1 MEVKEIRV
9 PSFGE
14 QLIGIDSRNEPET
27 LVEQIKYKFAE
38 IAELMK
44 KNYESDRDPM
54 KSLMFD
60 HAVGE
65 IISACSAVEKVI
77 TYKRYT
83 NENVEGNQDSN

>member
-1 MEVKEIRV
+1 MIKEIRV

-14 QLIGIDSRNEPET
+14 RLIGIDSREEPET
-27 LVEQIKYKFAE
+27 TQEIIKYKFAE

-44 KNYESDRDPM
+44 KNYETDRDPM

-60 HAVGE
+60 HAIGE

-77 TYKRYT
+77 TYKRY
-83 NENVEGNQDSN
+83 NDENVEGNQDSN

>member
-1 MEVKEIRV
+1 MIKEIRV

-14 QLIGIDSRNEPET
+14 RLIGIDSREEPET
-27 LVEQIKYKFAE
+27 TQEIIKYKFAE

-44 KNYESDRDPM
+44 KNYETDRDPM

-60 HAVGE
+60 HAIGE

-83 NENVEGNQDSN
+83 DENVEGNESSN